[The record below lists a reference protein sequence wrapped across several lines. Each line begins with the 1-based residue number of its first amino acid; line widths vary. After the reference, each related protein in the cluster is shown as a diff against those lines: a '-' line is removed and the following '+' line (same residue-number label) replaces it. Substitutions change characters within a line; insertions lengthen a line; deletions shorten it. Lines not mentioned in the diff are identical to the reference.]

1 MCVSDDYA
9 NNACVYC
16 TVVHRTSIMCA
27 LRAQSR
33 VFFSTKMYV
42 HACVG
47 FLEAFQAESFLLV

>member
-9 NNACVYC
+9 NNACVHC
-16 TVVHRTSIMCA
+16 TVVHRTSMMCA

-33 VFFSTKMYV
+33 VFFSTKIYV
-42 HACVG
+42 HVG